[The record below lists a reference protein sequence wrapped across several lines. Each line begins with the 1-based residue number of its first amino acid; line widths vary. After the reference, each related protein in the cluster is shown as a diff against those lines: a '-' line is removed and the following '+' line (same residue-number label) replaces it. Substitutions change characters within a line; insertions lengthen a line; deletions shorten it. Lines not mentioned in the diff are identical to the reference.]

1 MDEIAIPL
9 IALTGVAFVLFGRM
23 VSFETMEDADK
34 RRGEEVENC
43 ALFGN
48 SFFYVAITIVHCLI
62 LAGLLASTELEVE
75 DDNAGLYWTSVI
87 FAIIYLGVYVLQRIV
102 ECFDDGL
109 RRPCRK

>member
-23 VSFETMEDADK
+23 VSFESYDEAED
-34 RRGEEVENC
+34 RREKECQNC
-43 ALFGN
+43 VLWGN

-62 LAGLLASTELEVE
+62 LAGLLASWSVGVE

-87 FAIIYLGVYVLQRIV
+87 FAIIYLVVYVLQRIL